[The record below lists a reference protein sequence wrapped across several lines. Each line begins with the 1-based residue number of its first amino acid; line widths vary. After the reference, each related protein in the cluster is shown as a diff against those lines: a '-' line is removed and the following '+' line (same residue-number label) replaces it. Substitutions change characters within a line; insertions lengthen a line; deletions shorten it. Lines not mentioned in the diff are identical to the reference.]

1 MQEERTVNERYLT
14 SFGAMR
20 TTMSYISEKEA
31 CKLQGLNQFMY
42 NHGVGRAVTKI
53 HLHPPIF
60 FLTDTLPNTL
70 FCLNPYS
77 YDITEKAIVNYGA
90 DGQQSFI
97 TDLEAQLV

>member
-1 MQEERTVNERYLT
+1 M
-14 SFGAMR
+14 
-20 TTMSYISEKEA
+20 
-31 CKLQGLNQFMY
+31 LQGVNQFMY

-60 FLTDTLPNTL
+60 LLTDTMPNTL

-77 YDITEKAIVNYGA
+77 YEITEKQVFRFLGAFA
-90 DGQQSFI
+90 DGQQDTF